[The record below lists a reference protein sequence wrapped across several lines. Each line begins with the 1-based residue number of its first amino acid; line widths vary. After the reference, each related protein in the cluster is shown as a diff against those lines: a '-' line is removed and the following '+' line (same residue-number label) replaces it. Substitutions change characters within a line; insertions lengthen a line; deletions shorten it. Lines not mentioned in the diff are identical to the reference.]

1 MKARFQGSHPS
12 AAKRAAQ
19 KLATAAFHESFVTG
33 HNFSR
38 AANAIK
44 STWALAPA
52 VLSSAL
58 PAHIRA
64 ISAAR
69 KARVDSISYSARLEP
84 CPSKALHRSV
94 CGIPPLRQKQ
104 ERGKDGAPAVCRPG
118 RVIQAAVLAVS
129 LAAFAVQP
137 AAAKDAP
144 RSFTLS
150 TTRTFAPGE
159 SVKVQLLA
167 HNVPALEFRVYKVR
181 DAEKFFAGLKDLH
194 SFSEQ
199 SASSNEQIDERT
211 WIERLHDYKAHL
223 WWLVRSF
230 FRGQFTDEARDS
242 FRESQGKLGKRSRVV
257 GAAQF
262 AQIPILNESQL
273 VARWKLETPPAI
285 VSETELLPIDGLAAG
300 VYLIEA
306 TDGTY
311 KAYTVAIVTG
321 IAIVER
327 VNNSQVSLYVA
338 DRKSGAPV
346 AQTDVALWA
355 NNKQQSQAL
364 TGADGL
370 ATLAMTASGASPNA
384 STGGPEPEN
393 VWIIARHGS
402 DAALLTPWSYGFT
415 AQPSSTL
422 SAYIYT
428 DRPVYRPGHS
438 VHIKAV
444 VRKNDHDS
452 LAMPD
457 QKTLRLKVTD
467 ADNKAVFEQDLPVSA
482 HGTVTADLTLAA
494 DAGLGYYSIGLNAP
508 GAGDNRFYGYSAGS
522 FYVEEYKKP
531 EYQVTVKP
539 AAARVLQ
546 GNQIQA
552 AIEARYFFG
561 EPVANARVKWVVHTL
576 PHYWWDVDEPD
587 GNAGGGYDAAAEG
600 SDADSDDAYGAT
612 EQQEHD
618 GVLDAN
624 GRLTVQIPAAVD
636 DKHQDRDYRIEA
648 RVTDAGEREVSG
660 HSTVLATYGSF
671 RVSAEPTSYV
681 FKAGDPVRVKVTAR
695 DYDGK
700 PVQAPVHIALNLERW
715 DSTTHERSETQVTSL
730 DAQTEA
736 DGTALVNVPVANN
749 VSGDFEVSASAGT
762 PEHRVVEGKTWVWIW
777 NGAGEAYN
785 ENTQAQIVADK
796 KSYQVGDTAHLLLVT
811 GIKQSWAVV
820 TAEGDSVQ
828 SRQLLHATGESFA
841 FDVPIAKL
849 AQPNLIVTA
858 LIVHDNQLISA
869 QKSLKVP
876 AVERT
881 LTIAATPGKT
891 QFLPG
896 EKGSFDVL
904 AVDHQGKPVEADL
917 SFGEVDE
924 ALYSVR
930 PDESGDIVAAF
941 YPERNVDLDPQTSF
955 EFYFQGQAG
964 LKSPLLAQLASSL
977 YHPRLAQVKPGSDLV
992 VPKVRK
998 AFPDTAYWNPSVRTG
1013 PDGHAKVEFNF
1024 PDALTTWR
1032 TTIRATTDDGK
1043 AGSVVTR
1050 VLVRKNLI
1058 VRLAAPRFLR
1068 QGDEATLRL
1077 IAHNYL
1083 ETAKD
1088 VTFALDV
1095 QGLEIVGGQQQVIN
1109 IPAKGE
1115 SYAEWRVR
1123 AHSTGNAVLT
1133 AKALTNEESD
1143 ALEMTLPVEPFGVKR
1158 RAAGSGV
1165 VFSGAGQ
1172 AAWSYSYPAASDAGS
1187 RGLTITVA
1195 SSLAGTVFDALDYL
1209 TSYPWGCTEQTMS
1222 SFLPDVIVAQAVV
1235 KLHLKP
1241 PIDRVTLNT
1250 MVRAGLDRLYSYQHD
1265 DGGWGWW
1272 PDDPSRVFMTAY
1284 VVSGLG
1290 QAQSAGYKL
1299 EPAKAWGP
1307 SHLDKGRAWLEA
1319 ALAAH
1324 PEMIPDLRA
1333 YVVYALA
1340 TTGGAPRDALDKAW
1354 DSRAKLSDEGLA
1366 LVGLALGAAGD
1377 ARAKEAAALM
1387 EKKAKTTG
1395 TDAYWTGNYNS
1406 LMDDSD
1412 DTSAE
1417 TTAFA
1422 LKLLVEEDGQ
1432 SGLLPRAAEWL
1443 AAHRDGGYWESTGQT
1458 AMVIEGLTDYLALS
1472 GELANSS
1479 DVEVLVN
1486 GATVGK
1492 RHFGPSDGFA
1502 FPWKIQVAAAQTG
1515 IGGQVTIRKSG
1526 NGITYWSAES
1536 AWYAADKKL
1545 YQQEKLALN
1554 LTRDYYVLQKRQA
1567 TPSDAIAY
1575 DLIPLQGP
1583 VHVGDIVAVRLAVSG
1598 SSWKYLLAEDPIP
1611 AGTEF
1616 LNHTELYKLNNKPDW
1631 WGDWFTRKEFHDDR
1645 AAFFNSE
1652 FSGRR
1657 EYVYLLKVVN
1667 QGKFQISPA
1676 EVGPMYQ
1683 PQVQATT
1690 DPAFLEVQ
1698 P

>member
-1 MKARFQGSHPS
+1 MKPGKP
-12 AAKRAAQ
+12 
-19 KLATAAFHESFVTG
+19 LLLVL
-33 HNFSR
+33 FS
-38 AANAIK
+38 
-44 STWALAPA
+44 L
-52 VLSSAL
+52 
-58 PAHIRA
+58 
-64 ISAAR
+64 
-69 KARVDSISYSARLEP
+69 
-84 CPSKALHRSV
+84 
-94 CGIPPLRQKQ
+94 
-104 ERGKDGAPAVCRPG
+104 
-118 RVIQAAVLAVS
+118 
-129 LAAFAVQP
+129 LAAIAAVQP
-137 AAAKDAP
+137 ASAKEAP

-167 HNVPALEFRVYKVR
+167 RNVPELEFRVYKVR
-181 DAEKFFAGLKDLH
+181 DAEKFFAGLKDMH
-194 SFSEQ
+194 SFGEQ
-199 SASSNEQIDERT
+199 SASSSEQIDQRT

-223 WWLVRSF
+223 WWLVRRF

-273 VARWKLETPPAI
+273 VARWRLETPPAL
-285 VSETELLPIDGLAAG
+285 VSETELLPIDGLESG

-311 KAYTVAIVTG
+311 KAYTVAIVTS
-321 IAIVER
+321 IAVVER
-327 VNNSQVSLYVA
+327 VNHGQASLYVA
-338 DRKSGAPV
+338 DRKTGAPV
-346 AQTDVALWA
+346 AQAAVALWA
-355 NNKQQSQAL
+355 NSKQQSQGL

-370 ATLAMTASGASPNA
+370 ATLAMSAPGTAPAAGNS
-384 STGGPEPEN
+384 GPEPEN

-402 DAALLTPWSYGFT
+402 DAALVTPWGYNFT
-415 AQPSSTL
+415 AEPSSTL

-428 DRPVYRPGHS
+428 DRPVYRPGHT
-438 VHIKAV
+438 VHIKAI
-444 VRKNDHDS
+444 VRKEEQDS
-452 LAMPD
+452 LVLPE
-457 QKTLRLKVTD
+457 QKTLRIKVTD
-467 ADNKAVFEQDLPVSA
+467 ADNKAIFEQELPVSA
-482 HGTVTADLTLAA
+482 HGTVTADLTLPA
-494 DAGLGYYSIGLNAP
+494 DTGLGYYSIQIRTLDSALNQ
-508 GAGDNRFYGYSAGS
+508 GNGS

-539 AAARVLQ
+539 TAPRVLQ
-546 GNQIQA
+546 GNPIQA
-552 AIEARYFFG
+552 TIEARYFFG
-561 EPVANARVKWVVHTL
+561 EPVAGAKVKYVVHTS
-576 PHYWWDVDEPD
+576 PHFWWDEDED
-587 GNAGGGYDAAAEG
+587 SSSGDTDADADAG
-600 SDADSDDAYGAT
+600 SDSADAEYGDDDAT
-612 EQQEHD
+612 EQQEHE

-624 GRLTVQIPAAVD
+624 GRLTVQIPVAVD
-636 DKHQDRDYRIEA
+636 GKHQDQDYRIEA

-671 RVSAEPTSYV
+671 RLTAEPTSYV
-681 FKAGDPVRVKVTAR
+681 FKSGDPVRVKVTAQ

-700 PVQAPVHIALNLERW
+700 PIETPVHIALNLEKW
-715 DSTTHERSETQVTSL
+715 DSTTHERTETPVTSL
-730 DAQTEA
+730 DVQTHA
-736 DGTALVNVPVANN
+736 DGTALVDLPMAANA
-749 VSGDFEVSASAGT
+749 SGDFQVTASAGT
-762 PEHRVVEGKTWVWIW
+762 PEHRVVDGKTWVWIW
-777 NGAGEAYN
+777 NGAGESYN

-811 GIKQSWAVV
+811 GLKESWAVV
-820 TAEGDSVQ
+820 TTEGDSVQ
-828 SRQLLHATGESFA
+828 SRQLLHSTGESFA
-841 FDVPIAKL
+841 FDVPITKL
-849 AQPNLIVTA
+849 AQPNLVVTA
-858 LIVHDNQLISA
+858 IVVHNNQLITA

-881 LTIAATPGKT
+881 LTITATPGKT

-904 AVDHQGKPVEADL
+904 VVDNQGKPVEADL

-930 PDESGDIVAAF
+930 PDESGDIVTAF
-941 YPERNVDLDPQTSF
+941 YPKRSVELEPQTSF
-955 EFYFQGQAG
+955 DFYFEGQAG
-964 LKSPLLAQLASSL
+964 FKSPLLAELANGL

-998 AFPDTAYWNPSVRTG
+998 AFPDTAYWNPSVHTG

-1032 TTIRATTDDGK
+1032 TTIRAMTDDGK

-1058 VRLAAPRFLR
+1058 VRLAAPRFFR
-1068 QGDEATLRL
+1068 QGDEAVLRV

-1095 QGLEIVGGQQQVIN
+1095 QGLDVVGGQQQVVN

-1115 SYAEWRVR
+1115 SYAEWRVKAR
-1123 AHSTGNAVLT
+1123 STGSAILT

-1143 ALEMTLPVEPFGVKR
+1143 ALEMTLPVEPFGVKQ

-1165 VFSGAGQ
+1165 VFSGTGQ
-1172 AAWSYSYPAASDAGS
+1172 AAWSFTYPAASDAGS
-1187 RGLTITVA
+1187 RGVAITVA
-1195 SSLAGTVFDALDYL
+1195 PSVAGTVFDALDYL

-1222 SFLPDVIVAQAVV
+1222 SFLPDVIVAQAVD

-1272 PDDPSRVFMTAY
+1272 PDDSSRVFMTAY
-1284 VVSGLG
+1284 VVSGIG
-1290 QAQSAGYKL
+1290 QAQSAGYDISPERL
-1299 EPAKAWGP
+1299 N
-1307 SHLDKGRAWLEA
+1307 KGRAWLQA

-1324 PEMIPDLRA
+1324 PDMIPDLRA

-1340 TTGGAPRDALDKAW
+1340 TTGGAPKDALDKTW
-1354 DSRAKLSDEGLA
+1354 ESRGKLSDEGLA
-1366 LVGLALGAAGD
+1366 LTGLALGAAGD
-1377 ARAKEAAALM
+1377 SRAHQAAEML

-1395 TDAYWTGNYNS
+1395 TDAYWAGSYNS
-1406 LMDDSD
+1406 LMDYWD

-1422 LKLLVEEDGQ
+1422 LKLLVEEDRQ
-1432 SGLLPRAAEWL
+1432 SGLLPGAAEWL
-1443 AAHRDGGYWESTGQT
+1443 AAHRDGGYWESTEQT
-1458 AMVIEGLTDYLALS
+1458 AMVIEGLTDYLSLS

-1486 GATVGK
+1486 GVSAGK
-1492 RHFGPSDGFA
+1492 RHFDPTDAFA
-1502 FPWKIQVAAAQTG
+1502 LPWKIQVTAAQAG
-1515 IGGQVTIRKSG
+1515 AGGQVTIRKSG
-1526 NGITYWSAES
+1526 NGITYWSAENT
-1536 AWYAADKKL
+1536 WYSADKRL
-1545 YQQEKLALN
+1545 FQQEKLALN
-1554 LTRDYYVLQKRQA
+1554 LTRDYYVLQKHQA
-1567 TPSDAIAY
+1567 APTDAITY
-1575 DLIPLQGP
+1575 DLVPLQGP
-1583 VHVGDIVAVRLAVSG
+1583 VHVGDIVAVKLAVSG
-1598 SSWKYLLAEDPIP
+1598 SAWKYLLAEDPIP

-1616 LNHTELYKLNNKPDW
+1616 LPHTELYKLNNQPAW
-1631 WGDWFTRKEFHDDR
+1631 WGDWFTREEFHDDR
-1645 AAFFNSE
+1645 AAFFNSD

-1683 PQVQATT
+1683 PSVQATT
-1690 DPAFLEVQ
+1690 DPAMLEVQ